1 MILFPAIDIQNG
13 KAVRLKQGQK
23 DKYTVFAD
31 DPVEMA
37 RHWSNQ
43 GAKWLHIV
51 DLDGAFE
58 GHAKSAPIIERIC
71 SDINI
76 PIQIGGGIRN
86 LETARA
92 YFAAGAK
99 RIIIGTMA
107 LEIPEVFGRLC
118 KEFPGKVG
126 VSLDAVAGKLKTRG
140 WETDAG
146 KDIDEVLPGL
156 EKLGAAFVIYTDIER
171 DGMRTGVNIGALEKL
186 LQLSHIPVTCA
197 GGVSE
202 LDDLVKLHEK
212 FAGKKLEGVISGRAL
227 YEGSLNFADAQNWL
241 NKIQ

>member
-13 KAVRLKQGQK
+13 KAVRLKQGK
-23 DKYTVFAD
+23 KENYTVFAD

-37 RHWSNQ
+37 KHWRNQ
-43 GAKWLHIV
+43 GARWLHIV

-58 GHAKSAPIIERIC
+58 GYAKSAPLIERIC
-71 SDINI
+71 SEINI
-76 PIQIGGGIRN
+76 PVQIGGGIRD
-86 LETARA
+86 LQTART

-107 LEIPEVFGRLC
+107 LENPDLFGRLC
-118 KEFPGKVG
+118 GEFPAMVG
-126 VSLDAVAGKLKTRG
+126 ISLDAAAGKLKTRG
-140 WETDAG
+140 WEADAG
-146 KDIDEVLPGL
+146 KNIDEVLPDL

-171 DGMRTGVNIGALEKL
+171 DGMRAGVNMAALDKL
-186 LQLSHIPVTCA
+186 LQLSNIPVICA

-202 LDDLVKLHEK
+202 LDDLVKLHEN
-212 FAGKKLEGVISGRAL
+212 FAGTKLEGAISGRAL

-241 NKIQ
+241 DKVQ

>member
-37 RHWSNQ
+37 RHWNKQ

-58 GHAKSAPIIERIC
+58 GYAKSAPIIERIC
-71 SDINI
+71 QAINI
-76 PIQIGGGIRN
+76 PVQIGGGIRD

-99 RIIIGTMA
+99 RIIIGTIA
-107 LEIPEVFGRLC
+107 LENPELFGSLC

-126 VSLDAVAGKLKTRG
+126 VSLDAAAGKLKTRG

-156 EKLGAAFVIYTDIER
+156 ERLGAAFVIYTDIER
-171 DGMRTGVNIGALEKL
+171 DGMRSGVNMAALEKL
-186 LQLSHIPVTCA
+186 LQLSHIPVICA

-212 FAGKKLEGVISGRAL
+212 FADTKLEGAISGRAL

-241 NKIQ
+241 DKIQ

>member
-107 LEIPEVFGRLC
+107 LENPEVFGRLC
-118 KEFPGKVG
+118 KEFQ
-126 VSLDAVAGKLKTRG
+126 
-140 WETDAG
+140 
-146 KDIDEVLPGL
+146 I
-156 EKLGAAFVIYTDIER
+156 
-171 DGMRTGVNIGALEKL
+171 
-186 LQLSHIPVTCA
+186 
-197 GGVSE
+197 
-202 LDDLVKLHEK
+202 
-212 FAGKKLEGVISGRAL
+212 GRAHV
-227 YEGSLNFADAQNWL
+227 
-241 NKIQ
+241 